1 MPSIRY
7 SRKESVGHLH
17 PDRSLSKFC
26 RRSSDFMSPRKL
38 TESEKVDIINTYRQ
52 TPETTSTLATR
63 YSVSNSTISRLLKA
77 RLPASEYE
85 NLVQQK
91 RAAAGKGKMPAV
103 SMPPPKEN
111 NEPAI
116 ATFPDPTPEP
126 VVELT
131 SELDA
136 MIPESGKQT
145 VVHPPIPGLT
155 LDPDGAGESES
166 LEDEKED
173 EKEKYLAQAST
184 LRELLGEDLDEED
197 EDDLDEEDE
206 NDDELDES
214 EAFPFH
220 GERPAQVEVRPLSE
234 AQFPR
239 TCYLVIDHGA
249 ELITRPLKEFA
260 ELGQIPVS
268 EVTERT
274 LPIFDNHRV
283 ARRFSRRSQ
292 RVIKVPDSRMLPK
305 TSPYLYAKGITRLL
319 FDGRVYSLSDR

>member
-1 MPSIRY
+1 MA
-7 SRKESVGHLH
+7 
-17 PDRSLSKFC
+17 
-26 RRSSDFMSPRKL
+26 PRKL

-77 RLPASEYE
+77 RLPAAEYE

-103 SMPPPKEN
+103 SMTPPKEE

-116 ATFPDPTPEP
+116 ATSPEPIPEP

-131 SELDA
+131 AESDA
-136 MIPESGKQT
+136 AVPESGKPT

-155 LDPDGAGESES
+155 LATDEAGESES
-166 LEDEKED
+166 SED

-197 EDDLDEEDE
+197 EEDLDEEDE

-214 EAFPFH
+214 EGFPFH
-220 GERPAQVEVRPLSE
+220 GERPAQVEVLPLSE

-268 EVTERT
+268 EVAERT

-319 FDGRVYSLSDR
+319 FDGHVYSLSDG